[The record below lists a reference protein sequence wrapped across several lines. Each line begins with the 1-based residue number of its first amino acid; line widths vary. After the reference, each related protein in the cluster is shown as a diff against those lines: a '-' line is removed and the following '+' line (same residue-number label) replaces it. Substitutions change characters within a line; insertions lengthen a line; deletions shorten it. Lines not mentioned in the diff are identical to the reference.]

1 MATSPPLIPTL
12 CTLCG
17 VGCPVYYDKER
28 GRIARGSED
37 LGCCPKGA
45 AFHEVNGADR
55 PDRLRD
61 FLVRKKGKL
70 EKVDAEE
77 AIETA
82 ARLILEVR
90 RDQGPRALAVYSTG
104 QLTTESLWVTKRLF
118 QGYLGCNNV
127 GANSE
132 QCLVSNATAHERV
145 FGNEG
150 SFTSWDD
157 AATAEVIWMQGSN
170 AKETFP
176 QFFVKKVMSNKAAV
190 KVVVDPMITSTAK
203 AVLAADPRNMH
214 VRFKSGGDVV
224 FGLAIAGEILRGG
237 LEARAYLDAFVD
249 GESRKA
255 YQELATSEAM
265 RPEAVAAR
273 LTLPGSDPALLA
285 GQIRRCAQ
293 SWATKRVVS
302 QSSMGLNQRTGVDGV
317 GGLLNLHLLTGN
329 LGEPGRGHLRV
340 AGQSNAPSE
349 VYLGYNSQLLPFR
362 LKIANP
368 EHREQIAQIWRVPVE
383 NIDPRPGIPITH
395 YVKEPIGLMLVQGTD
410 FANNFVD
417 LFNWR
422 WKLSLGVRV
431 IAIDCFMNES
441 IERFADV
448 VIPAKSHAEQRGT
461 YLKGDRKVQ
470 ILEPLFPAPPGAVSD
485 TEFILRLQKKIA
497 DLLWLED
504 LGGTPALDPSLIE
517 GHTTGYFNMRGEVRS
532 DVESK
537 LFEEIVKGSQ
547 DLGIYNQLV
556 DGNGSSISHQRLV
569 REGPIPW
576 DGERRYQAKPGD
588 EVPFP
593 GHYAREKARAKFHL
607 PKPDTLEVRSLR
619 PGEVVLIT
627 GRGFLGTRDREG
639 LAGMNLYNSGIKT
652 RPITGDDVPAD
663 PWLYLSEAE
672 ASQHGLTDDDLVMIQ
687 ARGKAIIRSVRI
699 SPDVPPGHAFV
710 SFHSQGRLDNRV
722 DSPNRLTD
730 PDHVDPYSLQ
740 PRIKDLVV
748 KLARITREEAD
759 EYRRRLAVVARSY

>member
-1 MATSPPLIPTL
+1 MSRTLIPTL

-17 VGCPVYYDKER
+17 VGCPVYYDAER
-28 GRIARGSED
+28 GRIARGSDD

-55 PDRLRD
+55 ADRLRD
-61 FLVRKKGKL
+61 FLVRTRGKL
-70 EKVDAEE
+70 EKVEPEE
-77 AIETA
+77 AIEAA

-90 RDQGPRALAVYSTG
+90 RDHGPRALAVYSTG

-132 QCLVSNATAHERV
+132 QCLVSNATAHEKV

-157 AATAEVIWMQGSN
+157 AATAQVIWLQGSN

-176 QFFVKKVMSNKAAV
+176 QFFIKKVMANKDAV
-190 KVVVDPMITSTAK
+190 KVVVDPMVTSTAK

-214 VRFKSGGDVV
+214 VRFRSGGDVV
-224 FGLAIAGEILRGG
+224 FQLAIAGEILRSG
-237 LEARAYLDAFVD
+237 LEAKAYLDAFVD
-249 GESRKA
+249 AGSREKYVA
-255 YQELATSEAM
+255 LAISDAM
-265 RPEAVAAR
+265 RPEAVAQRISLA
-273 LTLPGSDPALLA
+273 GADPAHLTD
-285 GQIRRCAQ
+285 QIHRCARM
-293 SWATKRVVS
+293 WAAQRVVS

-317 GGLLNLHLLTGN
+317 AGLLNLHLLTAN

-349 VYLGYNSQLLPFR
+349 VYLGYNSQLLPYR
-362 LKIANP
+362 LRIANA
-368 EHREQIAQIWRVPVE
+368 EHREKIAGIWRVPVE
-383 NIDPRPGIPITH
+383 NIDPDPGIPITR
-395 YVKEPIGLMLVQGTD
+395 YVREPIGLLLIQGTD

-431 IAIDCFMNES
+431 IAIDSFMNES

-448 VIPAKSHAEQRGT
+448 VIPARSHAEQRGT

-470 ILEPLFPAPPGAVSD
+470 ILEPLFPAPAGAVSD

-504 LGGTPALDPSLIE
+504 LAGTPPLDPGLIE
-517 GHTTGYFNMRGEVRS
+517 GHTAGYLNMRGEIRS
-532 DVESK
+532 DIESK

-556 DGNGSSISHQRLV
+556 DGNGTSISHQRLV

-576 DGERRYQAKPGD
+576 DGERRYQVKPGD

-593 GHYAREKARAKFHL
+593 THFRDQKARAKLHL
-607 PKPDTLEVRSLR
+607 PLPETQQVRTLR

-639 LAGMNLYNSGIKT
+639 LSGLNLYNSGIKT
-652 RPITGDDVPAD
+652 RPITGDDVAAD
-663 PWLYLSEAE
+663 PSLYLSEAE
-672 ASQHGLTDDDLVMIQ
+672 AAQHGLADDDLVMIQ

-730 PDHVDPYSLQ
+730 PEHVDPYSLQ

-748 KLARITREEAD
+748 KLSRITKEEAD